1 MKKSKYE
8 VGETMKR
15 FVRKNTYLILVTL
28 ILGLGITGCKKNG
41 GEDST
46 NSQTV
51 TGEQLTNKAVVC
63 DDFSCID
70 GTVYSISI
78 PESGKVA
85 YITASKQENT
95 DTEFKGNQLY
105 RLTKKD
111 GKWIDPQEI
120 VFDDGVLFYNSA
132 VSVDGATLYVSVE
145 NSSDSDI
152 NMATVKVDT
161 IKENKITELTFLD
174 TLNTQDSEL
183 VGSVDRDGNL
193 YYNTSSTEN
202 YISDLYIGS
211 YDGTTYSKLRLG
223 EEVNRSAEQV
233 APNIYGVAVVPD
245 GDQLIYTSMTTD
257 ISSISSFNLFTATK
271 EEKSFKNSRLLSSA
285 VNDPKM
291 DVLTCNISGDG
302 KTLYFLQQESYTVS
316 NDNSKV
322 APQWYKVDLK
332 ASLKE
337 IPEEEAKYGT
347 DKYETADFPLEL
359 RNKSDESEK
368 EGIYYE
374 IFVRAFADSNGDG
387 IGDFNGI
394 TSKLDYLAD
403 LGVTG
408 IWLMPINK
416 TNSYHG
422 YDVMDY
428 YSLNDLYG
436 TEEDFKNLL
445 DEAHKRGIKVIMDLV
460 INHTSF
466 MNQWFLQATSGFDN
480 KYVDYYRI
488 VSKDNTASYSEA
500 DTSPWGSPVWRGLE
514 TSKYAYYGIFT
525 DGMPDLNYN
534 NPEVREE
541 IKKVAK
547 KWLDMGVDGYRLDA
561 AMHIYGDNEFK
572 QQEDQ
577 LSHNIQWWNEFAR
590 ACEEVNPDV
599 YLVGEA
605 WQDAEVLPEYA
616 QPFDTK
622 FNFAFVEAMMA
633 GIKNE
638 SAMVE
643 DKQNLSQ
650 YLQVILDQYAECD
663 TKYLDGIFASNHDQ
677 TRVMSDL
684 DNEDKAKL
692 AVNIYMTLSGNPYI
706 YYGEEI
712 GMRGVGEDPL
722 KRTAFKWNKD
732 GSAPTADWI
741 KAYSGKADTMNTKT
755 PSLEEQMQDKNSMY
769 QYYKDIIALRKSSEA
784 LMNGSYKAYDF
795 KDSQIMAYERVSD
808 KQQVLVIHNFS
819 SAKKKVNFDEGELG
833 NVLFDSNGKANCSKN
848 IITLKPYAS
857 IVIEYK

>member
-1 MKKSKYE
+1 
-8 VGETMKR
+8 MKR

-28 ILGLGITGCKKNG
+28 ILVLGITGCKKNRG
-41 GEDST
+41 DDSN

-51 TGEQLTNKAVVC
+51 NGEQSNNKAVIC
-63 DDFSCID
+63 DDFSSID
-70 GTVYSISI
+70 GDICSIAV

-85 YITASKQENT
+85 YITASKQEET

-105 RLTKKD
+105 RFTRKD
-111 GKWIDPQEI
+111 GKWTDAQEI
-120 VFDDGVLFYNSA
+120 KFNDGVLFCNSA
-132 VSVDGATLYVSVE
+132 VSVDGETLYVSVQ
-145 NSSDSDI
+145 NSTDSDI

-161 IKENKITELTFLD
+161 ITENKITQLTFLD
-174 TLNTQDSEL
+174 TLNTEESEL

-193 YYNTSSTEN
+193 YYNTSSITN
-202 YISDLYIGS
+202 YISDLYVGF

-223 EEVNRSAEQV
+223 EEVNRPSVQFT
-233 APNIYGVAVVPD
+233 PNIYGVAVVPD

-271 EEKSFKNSRLLSSA
+271 EDKSFKNSRLLSSV
-285 VNDPKM
+285 VNDQNM

-302 KTLYFLQQESYTVS
+302 KTLYYLQQESYTVS
-316 NDNSKV
+316 SDSSKE
-322 APQWYKVDLK
+322 PQWYKVDLE
-332 ASLKE
+332 ASLRE
-337 IPEEEAKYGT
+337 IPEEVAKYGT

-359 RNKSDESEK
+359 RNKSNEAEK
-368 EGIYYE
+368 EDVYYE
-374 IFVRAFADSNGDG
+374 IFVRAFADSDGDG
-387 IGDFNGI
+387 IGDFNGV
-394 TSKLDYLAD
+394 TSKLDYLED

-416 TNSYHG
+416 TSSYHG

-466 MNQWFLQATSGFDN
+466 VNPWFLKATSGFDN

-488 VSKDNTASYSEA
+488 VAKDNAASYSEA
-500 DTSPWGSPVWRGLE
+500 DESPWGSKVWNGLE
-514 TSKYAYYGIFT
+514 TSKYAYYGIFNFS
-525 DGMPDLNYN
+525 MPDLNYN

-547 KWLDMGVDGYRLDA
+547 KWLELGVDGYRLDA

-572 QQEDQ
+572 QQDDQ

-605 WQDAEVLPEYA
+605 WQDSEILPEYA

-622 FNFAFVEAMMA
+622 FNFAFAEAMMA

-643 DKQNLSQ
+643 DNQNLSQ

-706 YYGEEI
+706 YYGEEL

-755 PSLEEQMQDKNSMY
+755 PSLEEQMEDENSMY

-784 LMNGSYKAYDF
+784 LMNGSYKSYDF

-808 KQQVLVIHNFS
+808 KQQVFVIHNFS
-819 SAKKKVNFDEGELG
+819 GEIKKVSFDGGKLG
-833 NVLFDSNGKANCSKN
+833 NVLFDSNGKAACSKN
-848 IITLKPYAS
+848 TITLKPYSS